1 MDEIYDVIVLGTGL
15 TECILSGLLSV
26 EGKKVLHMDRNAYY
40 GGECASLNLTQM
52 YQKFREGGTPPE
64 SYGKDRDYS
73 IDLIPKFMMANGDF
87 VKMLTHCEVTHY
99 LEFKQ
104 IVGSYVFR
112 EGKISKVP
120 ANEIEA
126 VKSPLMGLFEK
137 RRAKKFFE
145 WVSGYQKNDPSTWQ
159 NLDIKKVTM
168 AEVYKHF
175 GLESGTQDF
184 IGHAMALYL
193 NDSYIQ
199 KPAEEAVQRIL
210 LYTLSVLRYG
220 KSPYIYPLYGLG
232 ELPQAFARR
241 SALYGGTYMLNKPV
255 EQIVYDDQ
263 GGFVGVTSEGA
274 TVKASMVI
282 GDPSYFPTKVNSVG
296 KVIRAIC
303 LLHHPIQNTDQSDSV
318 QIILP
323 QNQIKRNSDIYIA
336 AVSSAHKVCAPQFW
350 VAIVSTLVETS
361 TPELEL
367 EPGLQLLGPIAEK
380 FISLVDVQEPLAQG
394 NQDRVFISKS
404 YDATS
409 HFETVCEDVFDLY
422 QRIMGKPLVLKEL
435 EASSS
440 SKTTDDAGGV
450 NT

>member
-1 MDEIYDVIVLGTGL
+1 
-15 TECILSGLLSV
+15 
-26 EGKKVLHMDRNAYY
+26 
-40 GGECASLNLTQM
+40 M

-193 NDSYIQ
+193 NDS
-199 KPAEEAVQRIL
+199 
-210 LYTLSVLRYG
+210 
-220 KSPYIYPLYGLG
+220 
-232 ELPQAFARR
+232 
-241 SALYGGTYMLNKPV
+241 
-255 EQIVYDDQ
+255 
-263 GGFVGVTSEGA
+263 
-274 TVKASMVI
+274 
-282 GDPSYFPTKVNSVG
+282 
-296 KVIRAIC
+296 
-303 LLHHPIQNTDQSDSV
+303 
-318 QIILP
+318 
-323 QNQIKRNSDIYIA
+323 
-336 AVSSAHKVCAPQFW
+336 
-350 VAIVSTLVETS
+350 
-361 TPELEL
+361 
-367 EPGLQLLGPIAEK
+367 
-380 FISLVDVQEPLAQG
+380 
-394 NQDRVFISKS
+394 
-404 YDATS
+404 
-409 HFETVCEDVFDLY
+409 
-422 QRIMGKPLVLKEL
+422 
-435 EASSS
+435 
-440 SKTTDDAGGV
+440 
-450 NT
+450 